1 MKFYDFV
8 IAGAGCSG
16 LSLATALSK
25 ANVKQ
30 SILLID
36 NNIHTNQDKT
46 WCFWD
51 LPNLSP
57 LPFTTTVWQN
67 LTFYS
72 DNYEKKEKILPFNY
86 VGVKS
91 GDFYKYSYEVLKNAK
106 NIDIIEENIERIYG
120 LESGAC
126 LETKTQKFHCHYLFN
141 STAISAGHSKSHST
155 NSALKQHFQGWF
167 VKTEKPV
174 FEKNTATFMDFRT
187 EQHQDVRFFYVL
199 PYSERE
205 ALIEYTI
212 FSKQLLA
219 DEAYD
224 EQIEKYIQE
233 TLQIEKFTI
242 MEKEKGVIPMEFI
255 HPDTTHNHI
264 IPIGIV
270 GGALKPSTGFA
281 FSLIQKQVDQII
293 KSIQSDNLPLYK
305 KKIQNRFSFYDT
317 VLLHLLQKKEINKS
331 AIFISLFKG
340 NNIGTIL
347 TFLSEKTGILGEM
360 KIFST
365 LPVKVF
371 ISALIEI
378 YWPRRIKDKLY
389 SPIYQTIR

>member
-141 STAISAGHSKSHST
+141 STAISAGHPKSYST

-293 KSIQSDNLPLYK
+293 KSIQSDNLPLNK

-347 TFLSEKTGILGEM
+347 TFLSEKTGIFGEM

>member
-187 EQHQDVRFFYVL
+187 KQHQDVRFFYVL

-255 HPDTTHNHI
+255 HPDTSHNHI

-347 TFLSEKTGILGEM
+347 TFLSEKTGIFGEM

>member
-16 LSLATALSK
+16 LSLATSLAK
-25 ANVKQ
+25 ANLKQ

-36 NNIHTNQDKT
+36 KNIHTNQDKT

-51 LPNLSP
+51 TPNSSL

-91 GDFYKYSYEVLKNAK
+91 EDFYKYSYDVLKNAK
-106 NIDIIEENIERIYG
+106 NIDIIEENIESIYG
-120 LESGAC
+120 LESGAG
-126 LETKTQKFHCHYLFN
+126 LETKTQKFHCQYLFN
-141 STAISAGHSKSHST
+141 STSISSGQSKSNSSY
-155 NSALKQHFQGWF
+155 SALKQQFQGWL

-187 EQHQDVRFFYVL
+187 EQHEEVRFFYVL

-224 EQIEKYIQE
+224 KQIEKYIQE
-233 TLQIEKFTI
+233 TLQIENFTI
-242 MEKEKGVIPMEFI
+242 IEKEKGIIPMEFI
-255 HPDTTHNHI
+255 HPDITHNHI

-293 KSIQSDNLPLYK
+293 KSIQSDNLPLFK

-317 VLLHLLQKKEINKS
+317 ILLHLLQKKEINKS

-347 TFLSEKTGILGEM
+347 TFLSEKTGIFGEM

-365 LPVKVF
+365 LPIKVF
-371 ISALIEI
+371 IGALIEI
-378 YWPRRIKDKLY
+378 YWPRRIKDKTY

>member
-16 LSLATALSK
+16 LSLAAALSK
-25 ANVKQ
+25 ANIKQ

-51 LPNLSP
+51 TPNTLGLPFPTTIWKNLS
-57 LPFTTTVWQN
+57 
-67 LTFYS
+67 FYS
-72 DNYEKKEKILPFNY
+72 DNYEKKEKILPLNY
-86 VGVKS
+86 FGVKS
-91 GDFYKYSYEVLKNAK
+91 EDFYKYNYEVLKNAK

-120 LESGAC
+120 IEAGAC
-126 LETKTQKFHCHYLFN
+126 LETKTQKYYCHYLFN
-141 STAISAGHSKSHST
+141 STSISDGHSKNYSSY
-155 NSALKQHFQGWF
+155 SGLKQHFQGWF
-167 VKTEKPV
+167 IKTEKPI

-199 PYSERE
+199 PYSDKE

-212 FSKQLLA
+212 FSKQLLPA
-219 DEAYD
+219 EAYD
-224 EQIEKYIQE
+224 KQIEKYIQE

-242 MEKEKGVIPMEFI
+242 VEKEKGIIPMEFI
-255 HPDTTHNHI
+255 HPDTTHTHV

-281 FSLIQKQVDQII
+281 FSLIQKQVNQIV
-293 KSIQSDNLPLYK
+293 KSIQSEKYLFHNNL
-305 KKIQNRFSFYDT
+305 IQNRFSFYDT
-317 VLLHLLQKKEINKS
+317 ILLHLLQKKEINKS

-340 NNIGTIL
+340 NKIGSIL
-347 TFLSEKTGILGEM
+347 SFLSEKTGVFSEI

-365 LPVKVF
+365 LPIKLF
-371 ISALIEI
+371 IIAVIEI
-378 YWPRRIKDKLY
+378 YWPRREKDKSY

>member
-141 STAISAGHSKSHST
+141 STAISAGHPKSYST

-281 FSLIQKQVDQII
+281 FSLIQKQVNQII

-347 TFLSEKTGILGEM
+347 TFLSEKTGIFGEM

>member
-25 ANVKQ
+25 ANFKQ

-91 GDFYKYSYEVLKNAK
+91 GDFYKYSYDVLKNAK

-255 HPDTTHNHI
+255 HPDTSHNHI

-347 TFLSEKTGILGEM
+347 TFLSEKTGIFGEM

-389 SPIYQTIR
+389 SPIYKTIR

>member
-141 STAISAGHSKSHST
+141 STAISAGHPKSYST

-174 FEKNTATFMDFRT
+174 FDKNTATFMDFRT

-281 FSLIQKQVDQII
+281 FSLIQKQVNQII
-293 KSIQSDNLPLYK
+293 KSIQSDNLPLNK

-347 TFLSEKTGILGEM
+347 TFLSEKTGIFGEM

>member
-25 ANVKQ
+25 ANLKK

-51 LPNLSP
+51 TPNTSGLPFPTTIWKNLS
-57 LPFTTTVWQN
+57 
-67 LTFYS
+67 FYS
-72 DNYEKKEKILPFNY
+72 DNYEKKEKILPLNY
-86 VGVKS
+86 YGVKS
-91 GDFYKYSYEVLKNAK
+91 EDFYKYNYDVLKNAK

-126 LETKTQKFHCHYLFN
+126 LETKTQKYYCHYLFN
-141 STAISAGHSKSHST
+141 STSISDGHSKNYSSY
-155 NSALKQHFQGWF
+155 SGLKQHFQGWF
-167 VKTEKPV
+167 IKAEKPV

-187 EQHQDVRFFYVL
+187 EQQQDVRFFYVL
-199 PYSERE
+199 PYSDKE

-212 FSKQLLA
+212 FSKQLLTA
-219 DEAYD
+219 EAYD
-224 EQIEKYIQE
+224 KQIEKYIHE
-233 TLQIEKFTI
+233 TLQIGKFTI
-242 MEKEKGVIPMEFI
+242 VEREKGIIPMEFI
-255 HPDTTHNHI
+255 HPNTTHTHV

-293 KSIQSDNLPLYK
+293 KSIQTDNLPFYK
-305 KKIQNRFSFYDT
+305 RKIQNRFSFYDT
-317 VLLHLLQKKEINKS
+317 ILLHLLQKKEINKS
-331 AIFISLFKG
+331 AIFISLFKR
-340 NNIGTIL
+340 NKIGSIL
-347 TFLSEKTGILGEM
+347 TFLSEKTGVFSEIKL
-360 KIFST
+360 FST
-365 LPVKVF
+365 LPVKLF
-371 ISALIEI
+371 ISAVIEI
-378 YWPRRIKDKLY
+378 YWPRRQKDKSY
-389 SPIYQTIR
+389 FPIYQTIR

>member
-1 MKFYDFV
+1 
-8 IAGAGCSG
+8 
-16 LSLATALSK
+16 
-25 ANVKQ
+25 
-30 SILLID
+30 
-36 NNIHTNQDKT
+36 
-46 WCFWD
+46 
-51 LPNLSP
+51 
-57 LPFTTTVWQN
+57 
-67 LTFYS
+67 
-72 DNYEKKEKILPFNY
+72 
-86 VGVKS
+86 
-91 GDFYKYSYEVLKNAK
+91 VLKNAK

-126 LETKTQKFHCHYLFN
+126 LETKTQKFHCKYLFN
-141 STAISAGHSKSHST
+141 STSISSGQSKINSSY
-155 NSALKQHFQGWF
+155 SALKQHFQGWF
-167 VKTEKPV
+167 VKTEKAV

-187 EQHQDVRFFYVL
+187 EQHEEVRFFYVL

-224 EQIEKYIQE
+224 KQIEKYIQE
-233 TLQIEKFTI
+233 TLQIENFTI
-242 MEKEKGVIPMEFI
+242 IEKEKGIIPMEFI
-255 HPDTTHNHI
+255 NPDTTHNHI

-281 FSLIQKQVDQII
+281 FSLIQQQVDQII
-293 KSIQSDNLPLYK
+293 KSILSNNLPLIK
-305 KKIQNRFSFYDT
+305 RKIQNRFSFYDT
-317 VLLHLLQKKEINKS
+317 ILLHLLQKKEINKS

-347 TFLSEKTGILGEM
+347 TFLSEKTNIFGEM

-365 LPVKVF
+365 LPIKVF

-378 YWPRRIKDKLY
+378 YWPRRTKDKLY

>member
-16 LSLATALSK
+16 LSLATSLAK
-25 ANVKQ
+25 ANLKQ

-36 NNIHTNQDKT
+36 KNIHTNQDKT

-51 LPNLSP
+51 TPNSSV

-91 GDFYKYSYEVLKNAK
+91 EDFYKYSYEVLKNAK
-106 NIDIIEENIERIYG
+106 NIDIVEENIECIYG

-126 LETKTQKFHCHYLFN
+126 LETKTQKFHCRYLFN
-141 STAISAGHSKSHST
+141 STSISSGHFKRHS
-155 NSALKQHFQGWF
+155 SYSSLKQHFQGWF
-167 VKTEKPV
+167 IKIEKPV

-199 PYSERE
+199 PYSDME

-242 MEKEKGVIPMEFI
+242 IEKEKGVIPMEFI

-293 KSIQSDNLPLYK
+293 KSIQSDNLHLFK
-305 KKIQNRFSFYDT
+305 KRIQNRFSFYDT
-317 VLLHLLQKKEINKS
+317 ILLHLLQKKEINKS

-340 NNIGTIL
+340 NNIATIL
-347 TFLSEKTGILGEM
+347 TFLSEKTGIFGEM

-378 YWPRRIKDKLY
+378 YWPKIIKDKSY

>member
-16 LSLATALSK
+16 LSLATSLAK
-25 ANVKQ
+25 ANTKH

-51 LPNLSP
+51 TLNSSVLPY
-57 LPFTTTVWQN
+57 TTTVWQN

-72 DNYEKKEKILPFNY
+72 NNYEKKEKILPFNY
-86 VGVKS
+86 VGVKA
-91 GDFYKYSYEVLKNAK
+91 GDFYKYSYDVLKNAK

-126 LETKTQKFHCHYLFN
+126 LETKTQKFHCKYLFN

-167 VKTEKPV
+167 VKTEKAV

-187 EQHQDVRFFYVL
+187 EQHEEVRFFYVL

-224 EQIEKYIQE
+224 KQIEKYIQE
-233 TLQIEKFTI
+233 TLQIENFTI
-242 MEKEKGVIPMEFI
+242 IEKEKGIIPMEFI
-255 HPDTTHNHI
+255 NPDTTHNHI

-281 FSLIQKQVDQII
+281 FSLIQQQVDQII
-293 KSIQSDNLPLYK
+293 KSILSNNLPLIK
-305 KKIQNRFSFYDT
+305 RKIQNRFSFYDT
-317 VLLHLLQKKEINKS
+317 ILLHLLQKKEINKS

-347 TFLSEKTGILGEM
+347 TFLSEKTNIFGEM

-365 LPVKVF
+365 LPIKVF

-378 YWPRRIKDKLY
+378 YWPRRTKDKLY

>member
-16 LSLATALSK
+16 LSLATSLAK
-25 ANVKQ
+25 ANLKQ

-36 NNIHTNQDKT
+36 KNIHTNQDKT

-51 LPNLSP
+51 TPNSSV
-57 LPFTTTVWQN
+57 LPFTATVWQN

-91 GDFYKYSYEVLKNAK
+91 EDFYKYSYEVLKNAK
-106 NIDIIEENIERIYG
+106 NIDIVEENIECIYG

-126 LETKTQKFHCHYLFN
+126 LETKTQKFHCRYLFN
-141 STAISAGHSKSHST
+141 STSISSGHFKRPSSYS
-155 NSALKQHFQGWF
+155 SLKQHFQGWF
-167 VKTEKPV
+167 IKIEKPV

-199 PYSERE
+199 PYSDRE

-242 MEKEKGVIPMEFI
+242 IEKEKGVIPMEFI

-293 KSIQSDNLPLYK
+293 KSIQSDNLHLFK
-305 KKIQNRFSFYDT
+305 KRIQIRFSFYDT
-317 VLLHLLQKKEINKS
+317 ILLHLLQKKEINKS

-340 NNIGTIL
+340 NNIATIL
-347 TFLSEKTGILGEM
+347 TFLSEKTGIFGEM

-378 YWPRRIKDKLY
+378 YWPKIIKDKSY

>member
-16 LSLATALSK
+16 LSLATSLAK
-25 ANVKQ
+25 ANLKQ

-36 NNIHTNQDKT
+36 KNIHTNQDKT

-51 LPNLSP
+51 TPNSSV

-72 DNYEKKEKILPFNY
+72 YNYEKKEKILPFNY

-91 GDFYKYSYEVLKNAK
+91 EDFYKYSYEVLKNAK
-106 NIDIIEENIERIYG
+106 NIDIVEENIECIYG

-126 LETKTQKFHCHYLFN
+126 LETETQKFHCRYLFN
-141 STAISAGHSKSHST
+141 STSISSGHFKRHS
-155 NSALKQHFQGWF
+155 SYSSLKQHFQGWF
-167 VKTEKPV
+167 IKIEKPV

-199 PYSERE
+199 PYSDRE

-242 MEKEKGVIPMEFI
+242 IEKEKGVIPMEFI

-293 KSIQSDNLPLYK
+293 KSIQSDNLHLFK
-305 KKIQNRFSFYDT
+305 KRIQNRFSFYDT
-317 VLLHLLQKKEINKS
+317 ILLHLLQKKEINKS

-340 NNIGTIL
+340 NNIATIL
-347 TFLSEKTGILGEM
+347 TFLSEKTGIIGEM

-378 YWPRRIKDKLY
+378 YWPKRIKDKSY

>member
-25 ANVKQ
+25 ANIKQ

-51 LPNLSP
+51 TPGTSP
-57 LPFTTTVWQN
+57 LPFPTTIWQN
-67 LTFYS
+67 LSFYS
-72 DNYEKKEKILPFNY
+72 DNYEKKEKIFPFNY
-86 VGVKS
+86 IGVKS
-91 GDFYKYSYEVLKNAK
+91 GDFYKYSYEMLKNAK

-120 LESGAC
+120 LDTGAC
-126 LETKTQKFHCHYLFN
+126 LETKTQKFYCHYLFN
-141 STAISAGHSKSHST
+141 STSICAGHSKNHSSY
-155 NSALKQHFQGWF
+155 SALKQHFQGWF
-167 VKTEKPV
+167 VKTEHPV

-199 PYSERE
+199 PYSEKE

-224 EQIEKYIQE
+224 EQIKKYIQE

-242 MEKEKGVIPMEFI
+242 IEKEKGIIPMEFI
-255 HPDTTHNHI
+255 HPDTSHAHV

-281 FSLIQKQVDQII
+281 FSLIQKQVNQIV
-293 KSIQSDNLPLYK
+293 KSIQSDNLLFFK

-317 VLLHLLQKKEINKS
+317 ILLHLLQKKEINKS
-331 AIFISLFKG
+331 SIFIDLFKG
-340 NNIGTIL
+340 NNIGSIL
-347 TFLSEKTGILGEM
+347 TFLSEKTNIFGEM

-365 LPVKVF
+365 LPIKVF

-378 YWPRRIKDKLY
+378 YWPRRTKDKLY

>member
-25 ANVKQ
+25 ANFKQ

-126 LETKTQKFHCHYLFN
+126 LETKTQKFRCHYLFN
-141 STAISAGHSKSHST
+141 STAISAGHSKSYST

-174 FEKNTATFMDFRT
+174 FDKNTATFMDFRT

-347 TFLSEKTGILGEM
+347 TFLSEKTGIFGEI

>member
-255 HPDTTHNHI
+255 HPDTSHNHI

>member
-16 LSLATALSK
+16 LSLATSLAK
-25 ANVKQ
+25 ANLKQ

-51 LPNLSP
+51 TPNSSV

-72 DNYEKKEKILPFNY
+72 DNYEKREKILPFNY

-91 GDFYKYSYEVLKNAK
+91 EDFYKYSYEVLKNAK
-106 NIDIIEENIERIYG
+106 NIDIVEENIECIYG

-126 LETKTQKFHCHYLFN
+126 LETKTQKFHCRYLFN
-141 STAISAGHSKSHST
+141 STSISSGHFERHS
-155 NSALKQHFQGWF
+155 SYYSLKQQFQGWF
-167 VKTEKPV
+167 IKIEKPV
-174 FEKNTATFMDFRT
+174 FEKKTATFMDFRT

-199 PYSERE
+199 PYSDRE

-242 MEKEKGVIPMEFI
+242 IEKEKGVIPMEFI

-281 FSLIQKQVDQII
+281 FSLIQKQVEQII
-293 KSIQSDNLPLYK
+293 KSIQSDNLPLCN

-317 VLLHLLQKKEINKS
+317 ILLHLLQKKEINKS

-365 LPVKVF
+365 LPIKVF
-371 ISALIEI
+371 IGALIEI
-378 YWPRRIKDKLY
+378 YWPRRIKDKTY

>member
-16 LSLATALSK
+16 LSLATSLAK
-25 ANVKQ
+25 ANLKQ

-36 NNIHTNQDKT
+36 KNIHTNQDKT

-51 LPNLSP
+51 TGNSSV

-91 GDFYKYSYEVLKNAK
+91 EDFYKYSYEVLKNAK
-106 NIDIIEENIERIYG
+106 NIDIVEENIECIYG

-126 LETKTQKFHCHYLFN
+126 LETKTQKFHCRYLFN
-141 STAISAGHSKSHST
+141 STSISSGHFKRHS
-155 NSALKQHFQGWF
+155 SYSSLKQHFQGWF
-167 VKTEKPV
+167 IKIEKPV

-199 PYSERE
+199 PYSDME

-242 MEKEKGVIPMEFI
+242 IEKEKGVIPMEFI

-293 KSIQSDNLPLYK
+293 KSIQSDNLHLFK
-305 KKIQNRFSFYDT
+305 KRIQNRFSFYDT
-317 VLLHLLQKKEINKS
+317 ILLHLLQKKEINKS

-340 NNIGTIL
+340 NNIATIL
-347 TFLSEKTGILGEM
+347 TFLSEKTGIFGEM

-378 YWPRRIKDKLY
+378 YWPKIIKDKSY